1 MVGLPERLRQRNEP
15 RDVKKRKFVSSF
27 FRQTKSHREQR
38 CAATSSGTILTLA
51 SGPSRAAQAD
61 AKSRRLDC
69 AFIFVIAEFKLPD
82 GWGYF

>member
-38 CAATSSGTILTLA
+38 CAATSSGTILTFGTRPFA
-51 SGPSRAAQAD
+51 SRAGD

-69 AFIFVIAEFKLPD
+69 AFIFVIAEFKLRD